1 MIPSASCRGAAQVQ
15 PADELPG
22 QGSLRGQV
30 SMGAVEAEGVPLF
43 STSLFCHEFS
53 VPRGPEKVTP
63 GGIALGII
71 TPMSERLDIVLFGID
86 PTEKIVA
93 VETADREAT
102 LFIRKD
108 EETVTKSVPFVP
120 WLVTDRER
128 HFPGAETTELDG
140 EGYNWLVQ
148 FRSGWRSYQE
158 AKRTLR
164 DEHAGVCQ
172 YGSAIKQFMVAS
184 GYTLFKGMAF
194 DDLKRL
200 QVDIETTTLD
210 PNLPDACIFM
220 VSVSDNRGYSNV
232 LIGDEADMLRQL
244 LAITQERDPDIIEGH
259 NFYSFDL
266 PYLLARCAAHDVS
279 PTFGRMNSPAVMGAP
294 RNCAIGTNARQ
305 FTPVYLYGR
314 HILDTLL
321 QVQRFDWSRGQ
332 VSSYGL
338 KECAQT
344 YGIAPPDRVYLDR
357 SEIVSIFKSDPEKVK
372 TYAAQDVQETA
383 ALAALVAP
391 TEFYQ
396 TQMIP
401 DSYQNVAVTGNGEKI
416 NAILLREY
424 LRQGRAVAK
433 QKAPQPYPGG
443 YTEVR
448 VTGVVKPIV
457 KADVESLY
465 PSLMLTQKI
474 GPASDTLQIFLPL
487 LSDLTQRRLDAKGQL
502 KKTPK
507 DTPEHA
513 YWDGLQNSFKSL
525 INSFYGYIGGPF
537 YFNDYLAAR
546 QVTEAGQAIVKQIAS
561 ELEAQGAR
569 VVEIDTDG
577 VYFQPPT
584 DVKTEADELA
594 YVEKIGTSLPPG
606 IRLAH
611 DGSYS
616 AMLSLKMKN
625 YVLVEPNGHK
635 IFKGS
640 SLRSRADE
648 RYGRHF
654 LTDAVNMLLD
664 EEPEKLSHL
673 YSEMIDKIE
682 EGRMPIEQLA
692 KRERV
697 TDKLLSS
704 DMRKRAAD
712 AIRGAGISQGEFV
725 ALYQKKDKSLGLVQD
740 YAHDE
745 DTDYYAQKLY
755 KFAGRLREAVGED
768 HFDTLFPKPVPVA
781 KRPDPSQMT
790 MDLFG

>member
-1 MIPSASCRGAAQVQ
+1 
-15 PADELPG
+15 
-22 QGSLRGQV
+22 
-30 SMGAVEAEGVPLF
+30 
-43 STSLFCHEFS
+43 
-53 VPRGPEKVTP
+53 
-63 GGIALGII
+63 
-71 TPMSERLDIVLFGID
+71 MSERLDIVLFGID

-93 VETADREAT
+93 VETSDKEAT
-102 LFIRKD
+102 LFLRD
-108 EETVTKSVPFVP
+108 GERTVTRLVPFVP
-120 WLVTDRER
+120 WLATDKER
-128 HFPGAETTELDG
+128 HFPGAETTMLDG
-140 EGYNWLVQ
+140 DGYNWLIR
-148 FRSGWRSYQE
+148 FPSGWRAYQE

-200 QVDIETTTLD
+200 QIDIETTSLD
-210 PNLPDACIFM
+210 PNLPGASIFM
-220 VSVSDNRGYSNV
+220 ISVSDNRGFADV
-232 LIGDEADMLRQL
+232 LIGPEPDILRQL
-244 LAITQERDPDIIEGH
+244 LAIVETRDPDVVEGH

-266 PYLLARCAAHDVS
+266 PYLIARMGAHGI
-279 PTFGRMNSPAVMGAP
+279 PPLFGRFGSPAVTGAP

-305 FTPVYLYGR
+305 FTPSYLYGR

-357 SEIVSIFKSDPEKVK
+357 SEIVAIFESDPEKVK
-372 TYAAQDVQETA
+372 TYAAQDVEETA

-396 TQMIP
+396 TQMVP
-401 DSYQNVAVTGNGEKI
+401 DTYQNVAVTGSGEKI

-424 LRQGRAVAK
+424 LRQGRAIAR

-474 GPASDTLQIFLPL
+474 GPASDTLGIFLPL
-487 LSDLTQRRLDAKGQL
+487 LSDLTQRRLDAKARL
-502 KKTPK
+502 KATTKNTR
-507 DTPEHA
+507 DHA
-513 YWDGLQNSFKSL
+513 YWDGLQNSFKTL
-525 INSFYGYIGGPF
+525 INSFYGYVGGPF
-537 YFNDYLAAR
+537 YFNDYDAAR
-546 QVTEAGQAIVKQIAS
+546 KVTEAGQTIVKQIAS
-561 ELEAQGAR
+561 ELEAQGAH
-569 VVEIDTDG
+569 VIEIDTDG
-577 VYFQPPT
+577 VYFKPPA
-584 DVKTEADELA
+584 DVQTEAEELA
-594 YVEKIGTSLPPG
+594 YVDKIGTTLPPG

-611 DGSYS
+611 DGSYA

-625 YVLVEPNGHK
+625 YVLVEPGGHK

-648 RYGRHF
+648 RFGRAF
-654 LTDAVNMLLD
+654 LTDAVNLLLD
-664 EEPEKLSHL
+664 ENPGQLSHL
-673 YSEMIDKIE
+673 YKDLIDKIE
-682 EGRMPIEQLA
+682 AGQMPIDLLA

-704 DMRKRAAD
+704 EMRKRAAE
-712 AIRGAGISQGEFV
+712 AIKGAGINQGEFV
-725 ALYQKKDKSLGLVQD
+725 SLYQKRDKSLGLVQD
-740 YAHDE
+740 YARDE

-768 HFDTLFPKPVPVA
+768 QFETLFPKPVPVA
-781 KRPDPSQMT
+781 KRPDPNQMT

>member
-1 MIPSASCRGAAQVQ
+1 M
-15 PADELPG
+15 
-22 QGSLRGQV
+22 
-30 SMGAVEAEGVPLF
+30 
-43 STSLFCHEFS
+43 
-53 VPRGPEKVTP
+53 
-63 GGIALGII
+63 
-71 TPMSERLDIVLFGID
+71 LFGID

-93 VETADREAT
+93 VETSDKDAT
-102 LFIRKD
+102 LFLRD
-108 EETVTKSVPFVP
+108 GEETKTKSVPFTP

-128 HFPGAETTELDG
+128 HFAGAETTALDG
-140 EGYNWLVQ
+140 DGYNWLIQ
-148 FRSGWRSYQE
+148 FPGGWRAYQE

-172 YGSAIKQFMVAS
+172 YGSAIKQFLVAS

-200 QVDIETTTLD
+200 QVDIETTSLD
-210 PNLPDACIFM
+210 PHLPGASIFM
-220 VSVSDNRGYSNV
+220 ISVSDNRGFSDV
-232 LIGDEADMLRQL
+232 LIGPEANILREL
-244 LAITQERDPDIIEGH
+244 LSIVKTRDPDVVEGH

-266 PYLLARCAAHDVS
+266 PYILARMGALGIA
-279 PTFGRMNSPAVMGAP
+279 PLLGRFDSPAVAGAP

-305 FTPVYLYGR
+305 FTPSYLYGR

-357 SEIVSIFKSDPEKVK
+357 AEIVEIYQTNPERVK
-372 TYAAQDVQETA
+372 TYAAQDVEETA

-396 TQMIP
+396 TQMVP

-474 GPASDTLQIFLPL
+474 GPASDTLGIFLPL
-487 LSDLTQRRLDAKGQL
+487 LSDLTQRRLDAKGKL
-502 KKTPK
+502 KTTPK
-507 DTPEHA
+507 GTRDHA
-513 YWDGLQNSFKSL
+513 YWDGLQNSFKTI

-537 YFNDYLAAR
+537 YFNDYEAAR
-546 QVTEAGQAIVKQIAS
+546 RVTEAGQAIVKQIAS
-561 ELEAQGAR
+561 ELEAHEAH
-569 VVEIDTDG
+569 VIEIDTDG
-577 VYFQPPT
+577 VYFKPPEAIQ
-584 DVKTEADELA
+584 TEADELA
-594 YVEKIGTSLPPG
+594 YVEKIGASLPPG

-611 DGSYS
+611 DGSYA

-625 YVLVEPNGHK
+625 YVLVEPSGHK

-648 RYGRHF
+648 RYGRVF
-654 LTDAVNMLLD
+654 LTDAVNLLLD
-664 EEPEKLSHL
+664 ENPDALSHL
-673 YSEMIDKIE
+673 YKDMIDRIE
-682 EGRMPIEQLA
+682 AGQMPIDLLA

-704 DMRKRAAD
+704 EMRKRAAD
-712 AIRGAGISQGEFV
+712 AIKGAGINQGEFV
-725 ALYQKKDKSLGLVQD
+725 SLYQKRDKSLGLVQD
-740 YAHDE
+740 YGHDE

-755 KFAGRLREAVGED
+755 KFAGRLKEAVGED
-768 HFDTLFPKPVPVA
+768 KFEALFPKPVPAA
-781 KRPDPSQMT
+781 KRPDPTQMT

>member
-1 MIPSASCRGAAQVQ
+1 MDS
-15 PADELPG
+15 
-22 QGSLRGQV
+22 
-30 SMGAVEAEGVPLF
+30 
-43 STSLFCHEFS
+43 
-53 VPRGPEKVTP
+53 
-63 GGIALGII
+63 
-71 TPMSERLDIVLFGID
+71 MSESRLDAVLFGAD

-93 VETADREAT
+93 VETSDRDVT
-102 LFIRKD
+102 LFVREG
-108 EETVTKSVPFVP
+108 EETVTRTVPFVP
-120 WLVTDRER
+120 WLAMDRER
-128 HFPGAETTELDG
+128 HFPQAETTALEG
-140 EGYNWLVQ
+140 EGYNWLVRFPQ
-148 FRSGWRSYQE
+148 GWRAYQD

-164 DEHAGVCQ
+164 DEHAAVCQ
-172 YGSAIKQFMVAS
+172 YGSAIKQFGVAS
-184 GYTLFKGMAF
+184 GLTLFKGMAF
-194 DDLKRL
+194 DDLRRM
-200 QVDIETTTLD
+200 QIDIETTTLD

-220 VSVSDNRGYSNV
+220 VSVGDNRGLSEV
-232 LIGDEADMLRQL
+232 LVGPEPDILREL
-244 LAITQERDPDIIEGH
+244 LHLVQTRDPDVVEGH

-266 PYLLARCAAHDVS
+266 PYLIARCAANDVA
-279 PTFGRMNSPAVMGAP
+279 PTFGRMNAPAVIGAP

-357 SEIVSIFKSDPEKVK
+357 REIVETFAQDPERVK
-372 TYAAQDVQETA
+372 TYAAQDVLETS

-416 NAILLREY
+416 NAILVREY

-474 GPASDTLQIFLPL
+474 GPASDTLEIFLPL
-487 LSDLTQRRLDAKGQL
+487 LSDLTQRRLEAKGRL

-507 DTPEHA
+507 DTREHA

-525 INSFYGYIGGPF
+525 INSFYGYVGGPF
-537 YFNDYLAAR
+537 YFNDYDAAR
-546 QVTEAGQAIVKQIAS
+546 RVTEAGQAIVKQIAQ
-561 ELEAQGAR
+561 ELENQGAR
-569 VVEIDTDG
+569 VIEIDTDG
-577 VYFQPPT
+577 VYFQAP
-584 DVKTEADELA
+584 DGVRSEAEEMA
-594 YVEKIGTSLPPG
+594 YVERIGATLPPG

-611 DGSYS
+611 DGSYA

-648 RYGRHF
+648 RYGRKF
-654 LTDAVNMLLD
+654 LTDAVNLLLD
-664 EEPEKLSHL
+664 EKPEDLSHL
-673 YSEMIDKIE
+673 YRELIEKIE
-682 EGRMPIEQLA
+682 SGDMPIGEIA

-704 DMRKRAAD
+704 DLRKRAAD
-712 AIRGAGISQGEFV
+712 AIKGAGISQGEFV
-725 ALYQKKDKSLGLVQD
+725 SLYQKKDKSLGLVQD

-755 KFAGRLREAVGED
+755 KFAGRLKEAVGED
-768 HFDTLFPKPVPVA
+768 QFDVLFPKPVPAA

-790 MDLFG
+790 MDLFA

>member
-1 MIPSASCRGAAQVQ
+1 
-15 PADELPG
+15 
-22 QGSLRGQV
+22 
-30 SMGAVEAEGVPLF
+30 
-43 STSLFCHEFS
+43 
-53 VPRGPEKVTP
+53 
-63 GGIALGII
+63 
-71 TPMSERLDIVLFGID
+71 MSEGRLDEVLFGTD

-93 VETADREAT
+93 VETSDKDAT
-102 LFIRKD
+102 LFLRDGENIITR
-108 EETVTKSVPFVP
+108 SVPFVP
-120 WLVTDRER
+120 WLATDKER
-128 HFPGAETTELDG
+128 HFPGAETTALEGD
-140 EGYNWLVQ
+140 GYNHLIR
-148 FRSGWRSYQE
+148 FSSGWRAYQE

-164 DEHAGVCQ
+164 DEHVGVCQ
-172 YGSAIKQFMVAS
+172 YGSAIKQFMVS
-184 GYTLFKGMAF
+184 TGYTLFKGMAF

-200 QVDIETTTLD
+200 QIDIETTSLD
-210 PNLPDACIFM
+210 PSLPSAKIFM
-220 VSVSDNRGYSNV
+220 ISVSDNRGFAEV
-232 LIGDEADMLRQL
+232 LIGPEADILRQL
-244 LAITQERDPDIIEGH
+244 LTIVETRDPDVVEGH

-266 PYLLARCAAHDVS
+266 PYLIARMGANSIA
-279 PTFGRMNSPAVMGAP
+279 PTLGRFGSPAVVGAP

-305 FTPVYLYGR
+305 FTPSYLYGR

-344 YGIAPPDRVYLDR
+344 YGIAPPNRVYLDR
-357 SEIVSIFKSDPEKVK
+357 SEIVAIFESDPEKVK
-372 TYAAQDVQETA
+372 TYAAQDVEETA

-396 TQMIP
+396 TQMVP

-465 PSLMLTQKI
+465 PSLMLTQRI
-474 GPASDTLQIFLPL
+474 GPASDTLGIFLPL
-487 LSDLTQRRLDAKGQL
+487 LSDLTQRRLQAKGKL
-502 KKTPK
+502 KTTPK
-507 DTPEHA
+507 NTRDYA
-513 YWDGLQNSFKSL
+513 YWDGLQNSFKTI
-525 INSFYGYIGGPF
+525 INSFYGYVGGPF
-537 YFNDYLAAR
+537 YFNDYDAAR
-546 QVTEAGQAIVKQIAS
+546 KVTEAGQTIVKQIAA
-561 ELEAQGAR
+561 ELETEGAH
-569 VVEIDTDG
+569 VIEIDTDG
-577 VYFQPPT
+577 VYFKPPA

-594 YVEKIGTSLPPG
+594 YVEKIGATLPPG

-611 DGSYS
+611 DGSYA

-648 RYGRHF
+648 RYGRVF
-654 LTDAVNMLLD
+654 LTDAVNLLLD
-664 EEPEKLSHL
+664 ENPDQLSHL
-673 YSEMIDKIE
+673 YKDLMDKIE
-682 EGRMPIEQLA
+682 AGLIPIELLA

-704 DMRKRAAD
+704 EMRKRAAE
-712 AIRGAGISQGEFV
+712 AIKGAGISQGEFV
-725 ALYQKKDKSLGLVQD
+725 SLYQKRDKSLGLVQD
-740 YAHDE
+740 YSKDE

-755 KFAGRLREAVGED
+755 KFAGRLKEAVGED
-768 HFDTLFPKPVPVA
+768 KFDTLFPKPVPVA

>member
-1 MIPSASCRGAAQVQ
+1 
-15 PADELPG
+15 
-22 QGSLRGQV
+22 
-30 SMGAVEAEGVPLF
+30 
-43 STSLFCHEFS
+43 
-53 VPRGPEKVTP
+53 
-63 GGIALGII
+63 
-71 TPMSERLDIVLFGID
+71 MSERLDIVLFGID

-93 VETADREAT
+93 VETGDREAT
-102 LFIRKD
+102 LFVR
-108 EETVTKSVPFVP
+108 EGEATTTRTVPFVP
-120 WLVTDRER
+120 WLAMDRER
-128 HFPGAETTELDG
+128 HFPGAETVALDG
-140 EGYNWLVQ
+140 EGYNWLVR
-148 FRSGWRSYQE
+148 FPAGWRTYQE

-172 YGSAIKQFMVAS
+172 YGSAIKQFLVAS

-210 PNLPDACIFM
+210 PGLAEARIFM
-220 VSVSDNRGYSNV
+220 VSVSDNRGFSEV
-232 LIGDEADMLRQL
+232 LIGPEPDILRRL
-244 LAITQERDPDIIEGH
+244 LSIVETRDPDVVEGH

-266 PYLLARCAAHDVS
+266 PYILARCAALDIA
-279 PTFGRMNSPAVMGAP
+279 PTFGRGNAPAVAGMP

-305 FTPVYLYGR
+305 FTPTYLYGR

-357 SEIVSIFKSDPEKVK
+357 AEIVEIFASDPEKVK

-396 TQMIP
+396 TQMVP

-424 LRQGRAVAK
+424 LRQGRAVAR

-474 GPASDTLQIFLPL
+474 SPASDTLRIFLPL
-487 LSDLTQRRLDAKGQL
+487 LSDLTQRRLEAKGRL
-502 KKTPK
+502 KQTPK
-507 DTPEHA
+507 DTRDHA
-513 YWDGLQNSFKSL
+513 YWDGLQNSFKTI

-537 YFNDYLAAR
+537 YFNDYDAAR
-546 QVTEAGQAIVKQIAS
+546 QVTEAGQTIVKQIAA
-561 ELEAQGAR
+561 ELETQGAR
-569 VVEIDTDG
+569 VIEIDTDG
-577 VYFQPPT
+577 VYFQPPAG
-584 DVKTEADELA
+584 VKSEADELA
-594 YVEKIGTSLPPG
+594 YVEMIGTALPPG

-611 DGSYS
+611 DGSYA

-654 LTDAVNMLLD
+654 LTDAVNLLLD
-664 EEPEKLSHL
+664 EEPAKLSHL
-673 YSEMIDKIE
+673 YQDLIVKIE
-682 EGRMPIEQLA
+682 AGQMPIDQLA

-704 DMRKRAAD
+704 DLRKRAAD
-712 AIRGAGISQGEFV
+712 AIRGAGIRQGEFA

-768 HFDTLFPKPVPVA
+768 HFETLFPKPVPAA

>member
-1 MIPSASCRGAAQVQ
+1 
-15 PADELPG
+15 
-22 QGSLRGQV
+22 
-30 SMGAVEAEGVPLF
+30 
-43 STSLFCHEFS
+43 
-53 VPRGPEKVTP
+53 
-63 GGIALGII
+63 
-71 TPMSERLDIVLFGID
+71 MSERLDVVLFGAD

-93 VETADREAT
+93 VETGDREAT
-102 LFIRKD
+102 LFLR
-108 EETVTKSVPFVP
+108 EGEGTATRSVPFIP
-120 WLVTDRER
+120 WLVTDKER
-128 HFPGAETTELDG
+128 HFAGAETTALEGD
-140 EGYNWLVQ
+140 GYNWLVRFPQ
-148 FRSGWRSYQE
+148 GWRAYQD

-172 YGSAIKQFMVAS
+172 YGSAIKQFLVAS
-184 GYTLFKGMAF
+184 GLTLFQGMAF
-194 DDLKRL
+194 DDLNRM

-210 PNLPDACIFM
+210 PQLPDACIFM
-220 VSVSDNRGYSNV
+220 VSISDNRGLSEV
-232 LIGDEADMLRQL
+232 LIGDESEMLRQL
-244 LAITQERDPDIIEGH
+244 LHLVETRDPDVMEGH

-266 PYLLARCAAHDVS
+266 PYLLARCAAHHIP
-279 PTFGRMNSPAVMGAP
+279 PTFGRFSSPAVMGAP

-357 SEIVSIFKSDPEKVK
+357 REIVEIFQTDPEKVK

-416 NAILLREY
+416 NAILVREY
-424 LRQGRAVAK
+424 LRQGLAIAK

-465 PSLMLTQKI
+465 PSLMQTLKI
-474 GPASDTLQIFLPL
+474 GPASDTLGIFLPL

-502 KKTPK
+502 KTTPK
-507 DTPEHA
+507 GGHDYA

-537 YFNDYLAAR
+537 YFNDYEAAR
-546 QVTEAGQAIVKQIAS
+546 KVTEAGQAIVKQIAA
-561 ELEAQGAR
+561 ELEMQGAR
-569 VVEIDTDG
+569 VIEIDTDG
-577 VYFQPPT
+577 VYFQPPSE
-584 DVKTEADELA
+584 VKTDADELA
-594 YVEKIGTSLPPG
+594 YVERIGQTLPVG

-611 DGSYS
+611 DGSYA

-654 LTDAVNMLLD
+654 LTDAVDLLLD
-664 EEPEKLSHL
+664 DQPDKLSHL
-673 YSEMIDKIE
+673 YQDLVDKIE
-682 EGRMPIEQLA
+682 AGQMPIEQLA

-712 AIRGAGISQGEFV
+712 AIKGAGINQGEFV
-725 ALYQKKDKSLGLVQD
+725 SLYQKRDKSLGLVQN

-745 DTDYYAQKLY
+745 DSDYYAQKLY
-755 KFAGRLREAVGED
+755 KFAGRLKEAVGEEQ
-768 HFDTLFPKPVPVA
+768 FDSLFPRPIPLA

-790 MDLFG
+790 MDLFA

>member
-1 MIPSASCRGAAQVQ
+1 
-15 PADELPG
+15 
-22 QGSLRGQV
+22 
-30 SMGAVEAEGVPLF
+30 
-43 STSLFCHEFS
+43 
-53 VPRGPEKVTP
+53 
-63 GGIALGII
+63 
-71 TPMSERLDIVLFGID
+71 MSERLDIVLFGID

-93 VETADREAT
+93 VETGEREAT
-102 LFIRKD
+102 LFLRQG
-108 EETVTKSVPFVP
+108 EATVTKTVPFVP
-120 WLVTDRER
+120 WLVTDKER

-140 EGYNWLVQ
+140 DGYNWLVQ
-148 FRSGWRSYQE
+148 FPQGWRAYQE

-184 GYTLFKGMAF
+184 GYTLFKGMVF
-194 DDLKRL
+194 DDMKRL
-200 QVDIETTTLD
+200 QIDIETTTLD
-210 PNLPDACIFM
+210 PHLHDACIFM
-220 VSVSDNRGYSNV
+220 VSISDNRGLSEV
-232 LIGDEADMLRQL
+232 LIGEEPEMLRQL
-244 LAITQERDPDIIEGH
+244 LHLVETRDPDVIEGH

-266 PYLLARCAAHDVS
+266 PYLIARCAAHDIS
-279 PTFGRMNSPAVMGAP
+279 PTFGRLNSPAVMGMP

-357 SEIVSIFKSDPEKVK
+357 SEIVQIFQSDPEKVK
-372 TYAAQDVQETA
+372 TYAAQDAAETA

-416 NAILLREY
+416 NAILVREY
-424 LRQGRAVAK
+424 LRQGRAIAK

-487 LSDLTQRRLDAKGQL
+487 LSDLTQRRLDAKSKL
-502 KKTPK
+502 KQTEKNTR
-507 DTPEHA
+507 DHA

-546 QVTEAGQAIVKQIAS
+546 AVTEAGQAIVKQIAA
-561 ELEAQGAR
+561 ELETQGAR
-569 VVEIDTDG
+569 VIEIDTDG
-577 VYFQPPT
+577 VYFQPPA
-584 DVKTEADELA
+584 DIRTEADELA
-594 YVEKIGTSLPPG
+594 YVERIGSTLPPG

-611 DGSYS
+611 DGSYA

-654 LTDAVNMLLD
+654 LTDAVNLLLD
-664 EEPEKLSHL
+664 EQPDKLSHL
-673 YSEMIDKIE
+673 YKDLIDKIE
-682 EGRMPIEQLA
+682 AGEMPIEQLA

-704 DMRKRAAD
+704 EMRKRAAE
-712 AIRGAGISQGEFV
+712 AIKGAGINQGEFV
-725 ALYQKKDKSLGLVQD
+725 ALYQKKDKSLGLLQD

-768 HFDTLFPKPVPVA
+768 TFETLFPKPVPVA

>member
-1 MIPSASCRGAAQVQ
+1 M
-15 PADELPG
+15 DE
-22 QGSLRGQV
+22 
-30 SMGAVEAEGVPLF
+30 
-43 STSLFCHEFS
+43 
-53 VPRGPEKVTP
+53 
-63 GGIALGII
+63 
-71 TPMSERLDIVLFGID
+71 VLFGAE
-86 PTEKIVA
+86 PTERIVA
-93 VETADREAT
+93 VETGDREAT
-102 LFIRKD
+102 LFVRGG
-108 EETVTKSVPFVP
+108 EATVRRTVPFVP
-120 WLVTDRER
+120 WLATDKER
-128 HFPGAETTELDG
+128 HFAGAETTQLEGD
-140 EGYNWLVQ
+140 GYNWLIQ
-148 FRSGWRSYQE
+148 FPSGWRAYQE

-164 DEHAGVCQ
+164 DDHAGVCQ
-172 YGSAIKQFMVAS
+172 YGSAIKQFLVAS
-184 GYTLFKGMAF
+184 GHTLFKGMAF
-194 DDLKRL
+194 EDLRRM
-200 QVDIETTTLD
+200 QIDIETTSLD
-210 PNLPDACIFM
+210 PHLPEARIFM
-220 VSVSDNRGYSNV
+220 ISVSDNRGLSDV
-232 LIGDEADMLRQL
+232 LMGEEADTLRQL
-244 LAITQERDPDIIEGH
+244 LALVAERDPDVIEGH

-266 PYLLARCAAHDVS
+266 PYLLARYEAHGIV
-279 PTFGRMNSPAVMGAP
+279 PAFGRDGKTAVMGTP
-294 RNCAIGTNARQ
+294 RNCAIGTNSRQ
-305 FTPVYLYGR
+305 FTPIYLHGR
-314 HILDTLL
+314 HILDTLF

-357 SEIVSIFKSDPEKVK
+357 REIVEIFETDPERVR
-372 TYAAQDVQETA
+372 TYAAQDAQETA

-396 TQMIP
+396 TQMVP
-401 DSYQNVAVTGNGEKI
+401 DSYQNVAVTGSGEKI

-424 LRQGRAVAK
+424 LRRGRAVAR

-474 GPASDTLQIFLPL
+474 APAADTLHIFLPL
-487 LSDLTQRRLDAKGQL
+487 LSDLTGRRLEAKRRL
-502 KKTPK
+502 K
-507 DTPEHA
+507 DTPKNTREYA
-513 YWDGLQNSFKSL
+513 YWDGLQNSFKTL

-537 YFNDYLAAR
+537 YFNDYAAAR
-546 QVTEAGQAIVKQIAS
+546 QVTEAGQTIVKQIAS

-577 VYFQPPT
+577 VYFQPPAE
-584 DVKTEADELA
+584 VKSDADEQA
-594 YVEKIGTSLPPG
+594 YVEKIGASLPPG

-611 DGSYS
+611 DGSYQS
-616 AMLSLKMKN
+616 MLSLKMKN

-648 RYGRHF
+648 RYGRTF
-654 LTDAVNMLLD
+654 LTDAVDLLLD
-664 EEPEKLSHL
+664 EDPDKLAHL
-673 YSEMIDKIE
+673 YHDLLEKIE
-682 EGRMPIEQLA
+682 AGEMPIDLIA

-697 TDKLLSS
+697 TEKLLSS

-712 AIRGAGISQGEFV
+712 AIKGAGIKQGEFV
-725 ALYQKKDKSLGLVQD
+725 ALYQKSDKTLGLVQN

-755 KFAGRLREAVGED
+755 KFAGRLKEAVGDTE
-768 HFDTLFPKPVPVA
+768 FDRLFPKPVPAA

>member
-1 MIPSASCRGAAQVQ
+1 
-15 PADELPG
+15 
-22 QGSLRGQV
+22 
-30 SMGAVEAEGVPLF
+30 
-43 STSLFCHEFS
+43 
-53 VPRGPEKVTP
+53 
-63 GGIALGII
+63 
-71 TPMSERLDIVLFGID
+71 MSERLDIVLFGID

-93 VETADREAT
+93 VETSDKDAT
-102 LFIRKD
+102 LFFRQGD
-108 EETVTKSVPFVP
+108 ETVTRIVSFVP
-120 WLVTDRER
+120 WLATDKER
-128 HFPGAETTELDG
+128 HFPGAETTPLDG
-140 EGYNWLVQ
+140 DGYNWLLR
-148 FRSGWRSYQE
+148 FPSGWRAYQE

-200 QVDIETTTLD
+200 QIDIETTSLD
-210 PNLPDACIFM
+210 PNLPEASIFM
-220 VSVSDNRGYSNV
+220 ISVSDNRGFADV
-232 LIGDEADMLRQL
+232 LIGPEPDILRQL
-244 LAITQERDPDIIEGH
+244 LAIVETRDPDVVEGH

-266 PYLLARCAAHDVS
+266 PYLIARMGAHGIA
-279 PTFGRMNSPAVMGAP
+279 PTLGRFGAPAVMGAP

-305 FTPVYLYGR
+305 FTPCYLYGR
-314 HILDTLL
+314 HVIDTLL

-357 SEIVSIFKSDPEKVK
+357 SEIVAIFESDPEKVK
-372 TYAAQDVQETA
+372 TYAAQDVEETA

-396 TQMIP
+396 TQMVP
-401 DSYQNVAVTGNGEKI
+401 DTYQNVAVTGSGEKI

-424 LRQGRAVAK
+424 LRQGRAIAR

-448 VTGVVKPIV
+448 VTGVIKPIV

-474 GPASDTLQIFLPL
+474 GPASDTLGIFLPL
-487 LSDLTQRRLDAKGQL
+487 LSDLTQRRLDAKARL
-502 KKTPK
+502 KTAPK
-507 DTPEHA
+507 NTRDHA
-513 YWDGLQNSFKSL
+513 YWDGLQNSFKTL
-525 INSFYGYIGGPF
+525 INSFYGYVGGPF
-537 YFNDYLAAR
+537 YFNDYDAAR
-546 QVTEAGQAIVKQIAS
+546 RVTEAGQTIVKQIAF
-561 ELEAQGAR
+561 ELEAQGAH
-569 VVEIDTDG
+569 VIEIDTDG
-577 VYFQPPT
+577 VYFKPPIG
-584 DVKTEADELA
+584 VQTEADELA
-594 YVEKIGTSLPPG
+594 YVDKIGSTLPPG

-611 DGSYS
+611 DGSYA

-625 YVLVEPNGHK
+625 YVLVEPGGHK

-648 RYGRHF
+648 RFGRAF
-654 LTDAVNMLLD
+654 LTDAVNLLLD
-664 EEPEKLSHL
+664 EHPDQLSHL
-673 YSEMIDKIE
+673 YKDLIDKIE
-682 EGRMPIEQLA
+682 AGQMPIDQLA

-704 DMRKRAAD
+704 EMRKRAAD
-712 AIRGAGISQGEFV
+712 AIKGAGINQGEFV
-725 ALYQKKDKSLGLVQD
+725 SLYQKRDKSLGLVQD
-740 YAHDE
+740 YARDE

-768 HFDTLFPKPVPVA
+768 QFETLFPKPVPVA
-781 KRPDPSQMT
+781 KRPDPNQMT

>member
-1 MIPSASCRGAAQVQ
+1 
-15 PADELPG
+15 
-22 QGSLRGQV
+22 
-30 SMGAVEAEGVPLF
+30 
-43 STSLFCHEFS
+43 
-53 VPRGPEKVTP
+53 
-63 GGIALGII
+63 
-71 TPMSERLDIVLFGID
+71 MSKSGLDIVLFGSD

-93 VETADREAT
+93 VETGERETT
-102 LFIRKD
+102 LFLREG
-108 EETVTKSVPFVP
+108 EETVTRAVPFVP
-120 WLVTDRER
+120 WLVTDKER
-128 HFPGAETTELDG
+128 QFPGAETTELSG
-140 EGYNWLVQ
+140 EGYNWLVRFPQ
-148 FRSGWRSYQE
+148 GWRAYQE

-172 YGSAIKQFMVAS
+172 YGSAIKQFMVAT
-184 GYTLFKGMAF
+184 GCTLFKGMVF
-194 DDLKRL
+194 DDVKRL
-200 QVDIETTTLD
+200 QLDIETTTLD
-210 PNLPDACIFM
+210 PQLPDACIFM
-220 VSVSDNRGYSNV
+220 VSISNNRGFSEV
-232 LIGDEADMLRQL
+232 LIGEEPEMLRHL
-244 LAITQERDPDIIEGH
+244 LHIVETRDPDVIEGH

-266 PYLLARCAAHDVS
+266 PYLMARCAAHNIA

-357 SEIVSIFKSDPEKVK
+357 SEIVDIFHKDPEKVK
-372 TYAAQDVQETA
+372 TYAAQDVAETA

-424 LRQGRAVAK
+424 LRQGKAVAK

-474 GPASDTLQIFLPL
+474 GPASDTLKIFLPL
-487 LSDLTQRRLDAKGQL
+487 LSDLTQRRLEAKGQL

-507 DTPEHA
+507 NTREYA
-513 YWDGLQNSFKSL
+513 YWDGLQNSFKSI

-546 QVTEAGQAIVKQIAS
+546 QVTEAGQSIVKQIAA
-561 ELEAQGAR
+561 ELETQGAR

-577 VYFQPPT
+577 VYFQPPAEI
-584 DVKTEADELA
+584 KTEADELA
-594 YVEKIGTSLPPG
+594 YVERIGSTLPPG

-611 DGSYS
+611 DGSYA

-654 LTDAVNMLLD
+654 LTDAVNLLLN
-664 EEPEKLSHL
+664 EEPDKLSHL
-673 YSEMIDKIE
+673 YKDLMDKIE
-682 EGRMPIEQLA
+682 AGQMPIEQLA

-712 AIRGAGISQGEFV
+712 AIKGAGINQGEFV
-725 ALYQKKDKSLGLVQD
+725 SLYQKKDKSLGLVQD

-755 KFAGRLREAVGED
+755 KFAGRLKEAVGED
-768 HFDTLFPKPVPVA
+768 TFEMLFPKPIPVA

>member
-1 MIPSASCRGAAQVQ
+1 
-15 PADELPG
+15 
-22 QGSLRGQV
+22 
-30 SMGAVEAEGVPLF
+30 
-43 STSLFCHEFS
+43 
-53 VPRGPEKVTP
+53 
-63 GGIALGII
+63 
-71 TPMSERLDIVLFGID
+71 MSEGLLDQVLFGTD
-86 PTEKIVA
+86 PTENIVA
-93 VETADREAT
+93 VETSDKEAT
-102 LFIRKD
+102 LFLRDD
-108 EETVTKSVPFVP
+108 EATTTRIVPFVP
-120 WLVTDRER
+120 WLATDKER
-128 HFPGAETTELDG
+128 YFPGAETTALEGD
-140 EGYNWLVQ
+140 GYNWLIR
-148 FRSGWRSYQE
+148 FPSGWRAYQE

-172 YGSAIKQFMVAS
+172 YGSAIKQFMVAT

-200 QVDIETTTLD
+200 QIDIETTSLD
-210 PNLPDACIFM
+210 PNLPNASIFM
-220 VSVSDNRGYSNV
+220 ISVSDNRGFSDV
-232 LIGDEADMLRQL
+232 LIGPEADILRQL
-244 LAITQERDPDIIEGH
+244 LTIVQERDPDVVEGH

-266 PYLLARCAAHDVS
+266 PYLITRMGALGIA
-279 PTFGRMNSPAVMGAP
+279 PLLGRYQSPAIVGAP

-305 FTPVYLYGR
+305 FTPSYLYGR
-314 HILDTLL
+314 HIIDTLL

-357 SEIVSIFKSDPEKVK
+357 SEIVAIFESDPEKVK
-372 TYAAQDVQETA
+372 KYAAQDVEETA

-396 TQMIP
+396 TQMVP

-474 GPASDTLQIFLPL
+474 SPAADTLGIFLPL
-487 LSDLTQRRLDAKGQL
+487 LSDLTQRRLEAKGRL
-502 KKTPK
+502 KTTPK
-507 DTPEHA
+507 GTRDHA
-513 YWDGLQNSFKSL
+513 YWDGLQNSFKTI
-525 INSFYGYIGGPF
+525 INSFYGYVGGPF
-537 YFNDYLAAR
+537 YFNDYDAAR
-546 QVTEAGQAIVKQIAS
+546 KVTEAGQTIVKQIAS
-561 ELEAQGAR
+561 ELEAQGAH
-569 VVEIDTDG
+569 VIEIDTDG
-577 VYFQPPT
+577 VYFKPPAE
-584 DVKTEADELA
+584 VETEADELA
-594 YVEKIGTSLPPG
+594 YVEKIGTTLPAG

-611 DGSYS
+611 DGSYA

-625 YVLVEPNGHK
+625 YVLVESNGHK

-648 RYGRHF
+648 RFGRVF
-654 LTDAVNMLLD
+654 LTDAVNLLLD
-664 EEPEKLSHL
+664 ENPDQLSHL
-673 YSEMIDKIE
+673 YKDLIDKIE
-682 EGRMPIEQLA
+682 AGNMPIDLLA

-712 AIRGAGISQGEFV
+712 AIKGAGINQGEFV
-725 ALYQKKDKSLGLVQD
+725 SLYQKRDKSLGLVQD
-740 YAHDE
+740 YSQDE

-755 KFAGRLREAVGED
+755 KFAGRLREAVGEEQ
-768 HFDTLFPKPVPVA
+768 FDTLFPKPVPAA

>member
-1 MIPSASCRGAAQVQ
+1 MT
-15 PADELPG
+15 D
-22 QGSLRGQV
+22 
-30 SMGAVEAEGVPLF
+30 
-43 STSLFCHEFS
+43 
-53 VPRGPEKVTP
+53 
-63 GGIALGII
+63 
-71 TPMSERLDIVLFGID
+71 MSEGRLDEVLFGVD

-93 VETADREAT
+93 VETSDKEAT
-102 LFIRKD
+102 LFLRDGD
-108 EETVTKSVPFVP
+108 ETKTKVVSFVP
-120 WLVTDRER
+120 WLATDKER
-128 HFPGAETTELDG
+128 HFPGAETTDLEGD
-140 EGYNWLVQ
+140 GYNHLIR
-148 FRSGWRSYQE
+148 FPSGWRAYQE
-158 AKRTLR
+158 SKRTLR

-172 YGSAIKQFMVAS
+172 YGSAIKQFMVS
-184 GYTLFKGMAF
+184 TGYTLFKGMAF

-200 QVDIETTTLD
+200 QIDIETTSLD
-210 PNLPDACIFM
+210 PNLPGAKIFM
-220 VSVSDNRGYSNV
+220 ISVSDNRGFVEV
-232 LIGDEADMLRQL
+232 LIGPEADILRQL
-244 LAITQERDPDIIEGH
+244 LSIVETRDPDVVEGH

-266 PYLLARCAAHDVS
+266 PYLIARMEANSIS
-279 PTFGRMNSPAVMGAP
+279 PTLGRFGSPAIVGAP

-305 FTPVYLYGR
+305 FTPSYLYGR

-357 SEIVSIFKSDPEKVK
+357 SEIVEIFAKDPERVK
-372 TYAAQDVQETA
+372 TYAAQDVEETA

-396 TQMIP
+396 TQMVP

-465 PSLMLTQKI
+465 PSLMLTRKI
-474 GPASDTLQIFLPL
+474 GPASDTLGIFLPL
-487 LSDLTQRRLDAKGQL
+487 LSDLTQRRLKAKGKL
-502 KKTPK
+502 KTTPK
-507 DTPEHA
+507 DTRDYA
-513 YWDGLQNSFKSL
+513 YWDGLQNSFKTI
-525 INSFYGYIGGPF
+525 INSFYGYVGGPF
-537 YFNDYLAAR
+537 YFNDYDAAR
-546 QVTEAGQAIVKQIAS
+546 KVTEAGQAIVKQIAAQ
-561 ELEAQGAR
+561 LEVEGAH
-569 VVEIDTDG
+569 VIEIDTDG
-577 VYFQPPT
+577 VYFKPPA
-584 DVKTEADELA
+584 DVKTEAEELA
-594 YVEKIGTSLPPG
+594 YVEKIGATLPPG

-611 DGSYS
+611 DGSYA

-648 RYGRHF
+648 RYGRVF
-654 LTDAVNMLLD
+654 LTDAVNLLLD
-664 EEPEKLSHL
+664 ENPDQLSHL
-673 YSEMIDKIE
+673 YKGLIDKIE
-682 EGRMPIEQLA
+682 AGLMPIDLLA

-704 DMRKRAAD
+704 EMRKRAAE
-712 AIRGAGISQGEFV
+712 AIKGAGISQGEFV
-725 ALYQKKDKSLGLVQD
+725 SLYQKRDKSLGLVQD
-740 YAHDE
+740 YSKDE

-755 KFAGRLREAVGED
+755 KFAGRLKEAIGED
-768 HFDTLFPKPVPVA
+768 KFDMLFPKPIPAA
-781 KRPDPSQMT
+781 KRPDPTQMT

>member
-1 MIPSASCRGAAQVQ
+1 MRRRGRA
-15 PADELPG
+15 
-22 QGSLRGQV
+22 
-30 SMGAVEAEGVPLF
+30 GV
-43 STSLFCHEFS
+43 
-53 VPRGPEKVTP
+53 GYN
-63 GGIALGII
+63 GG
-71 TPMSERLDIVLFGID
+71 MSEGRLDESLEGALDEVLFGAD
-86 PTEKIVA
+86 PTERIVA
-93 VETADREAT
+93 VETGDREAT
-102 LFIRKD
+102 LFVREG
-108 EETVTKSVPFVP
+108 EETVTRTVPLVP
-120 WLVTDRER
+120 WLAMDRER
-128 HFPGAETTELDG
+128 HFPQAETAALQGDG
-140 EGYNWLVQ
+140 YGWLVRFPQ
-148 FRSGWRSYQE
+148 GWRSYLE
-158 AKRTLR
+158 AKRTLK

-172 YGSAIKQFMVAS
+172 YGSAIKQFLVGA
-184 GYTLFKGMAF
+184 GLTLFKGMAF
-194 DDLKRL
+194 DDLKRM

-210 PNLPDACIFM
+210 PALSEACVFM
-220 VSVSDNRGYSNV
+220 VSVSDNRGLSEV
-232 LIGDEADMLRQL
+232 LIGPEPDILRQL
-244 LAITQERDPDIIEGH
+244 LHLVAMRDPDVIEGH

-266 PYLLARCAAHDVS
+266 PYILARCAAL
-279 PTFGRMNSPAVMGAP
+279 GISPALGRGGVPTTVGMP

-305 FTPVYLYGR
+305 FTPTYLYGR

-357 SEIVSIFKSDPEKVK
+357 REIVEIYRTDPERVK
-372 TYAAQDVQETA
+372 TYAAQDAHETA

-396 TQMIP
+396 TQMVP

-416 NAILLREY
+416 NAIFVREY
-424 LRQGRAVAK
+424 LRRGRAVAK

-448 VTGVVKPIV
+448 ETGVIKPIV

-465 PSLMLTQKI
+465 PSLMLTQRI
-474 GPASDTLQIFLPL
+474 APAADTLGIFLPL
-487 LSDLTQRRLDAKGQL
+487 LSDLTQRRLDAKGKLRQ
-502 KKTPK
+502 TPK
-507 DTPEHA
+507 GGRDHA
-513 YWDGLQNSFKSL
+513 YWDGLQNSFKTI
-525 INSFYGYIGGPF
+525 INSFYGYVGGPF
-537 YFNDYLAAR
+537 YFNDYDAAR
-546 QVTEAGQAIVKQIAS
+546 RVTEAGQIIVKQIAA
-561 ELEAQGAR
+561 ELELQGAH

-577 VYFQPPT
+577 VYFKPPT
-584 DVKTEADELA
+584 DVKTEDDEYA
-594 YVEKIGTSLPPG
+594 YVDKIGQTLPPG

-611 DGSYS
+611 DGSYT

-648 RYGRHF
+648 RYGRQF
-654 LTDAVNMLLD
+654 LTDAVNLLLD
-664 EEPEKLSHL
+664 EKPADLSHL
-673 YSEMIDKIE
+673 YQDILAQIE
-682 EGRMPIEQLA
+682 AGTLPIAELA

-712 AIRGAGISQGEFV
+712 AIKGAGIRQGEFV
-725 ALYQKKDKSLGLVQD
+725 ALYQKRDKTLGLVQD
-740 YAHDE
+740 YARDE
-745 DTDYYAQKLY
+745 DADYYAQKLY
-755 KFAGRLREAVGED
+755 KFAGRLREAVGESA
-768 HFDTLFPKPVPVA
+768 FETLFPKPVPAA

>member
-1 MIPSASCRGAAQVQ
+1 
-15 PADELPG
+15 
-22 QGSLRGQV
+22 
-30 SMGAVEAEGVPLF
+30 
-43 STSLFCHEFS
+43 
-53 VPRGPEKVTP
+53 
-63 GGIALGII
+63 
-71 TPMSERLDIVLFGID
+71 MSEGRLDEVLFGTD

-93 VETADREAT
+93 VETSDKDAT
-102 LFIRKD
+102 LFLRDGENIITR
-108 EETVTKSVPFVP
+108 SVPFVP
-120 WLVTDRER
+120 WLATDKER
-128 HFPGAETTELDG
+128 HFPGAETTALEGD
-140 EGYNWLVQ
+140 GYNHLIR
-148 FRSGWRSYQE
+148 FSSGWRAYQE

-164 DEHAGVCQ
+164 DEHVGVCQ
-172 YGSAIKQFMVAS
+172 YGSAIKQFMVS
-184 GYTLFKGMAF
+184 TGYTLFKGMAF

-200 QVDIETTTLD
+200 QIDIETTSLD
-210 PNLPDACIFM
+210 PSLPSAKIFM
-220 VSVSDNRGYSNV
+220 ISVSDNRGFAEV
-232 LIGDEADMLRQL
+232 LIGPEADILRQL
-244 LAITQERDPDIIEGH
+244 LTIVETRDPDVVEGH

-266 PYLLARCAAHDVS
+266 PYLIARMGANSIA
-279 PTFGRMNSPAVMGAP
+279 PTLGRFGSPAVVGAP

-305 FTPVYLYGR
+305 FTPSYLYGR

-344 YGIAPPDRVYLDR
+344 YGIAPPNRVYLDR
-357 SEIVSIFKSDPEKVK
+357 SEIVAIFESDPEKVK
-372 TYAAQDVQETA
+372 TYAAQDVEETA

-396 TQMIP
+396 TQMVP

-474 GPASDTLQIFLPL
+474 GPASDTLGIFLPL
-487 LSDLTQRRLDAKGQL
+487 LSDLTQRRLQAKGKL
-502 KKTPK
+502 KTTPK
-507 DTPEHA
+507 NTRDYA
-513 YWDGLQNSFKSL
+513 YWDGLQNSFKTI
-525 INSFYGYIGGPF
+525 INSFYGYVGGPF
-537 YFNDYLAAR
+537 YFNDYDAAR
-546 QVTEAGQAIVKQIAS
+546 KVTEAGQTIVKQIAA
-561 ELEAQGAR
+561 ELETEGAH
-569 VVEIDTDG
+569 VIEIDTDG
-577 VYFQPPT
+577 VYFKPPA

-594 YVEKIGTSLPPG
+594 YVEKIGATLPPG

-611 DGSYS
+611 DGSYA

-648 RYGRHF
+648 RFGRVF
-654 LTDAVNMLLD
+654 LTDAVNLLLD
-664 EEPEKLSHL
+664 ENPDQLSHL
-673 YSEMIDKIE
+673 YKDLMDKIE
-682 EGRMPIEQLA
+682 AGLIPIELLA

-704 DMRKRAAD
+704 EMRKRAAE
-712 AIRGAGISQGEFV
+712 AIKGAGISQGEFV
-725 ALYQKKDKSLGLVQD
+725 SLYQKRDKSLGLVQD
-740 YAHDE
+740 YSKDE

-755 KFAGRLREAVGED
+755 KFAGRLKEAVGED
-768 HFDTLFPKPVPVA
+768 KFDTLFPKPVPVA

>member
-1 MIPSASCRGAAQVQ
+1 
-15 PADELPG
+15 
-22 QGSLRGQV
+22 
-30 SMGAVEAEGVPLF
+30 
-43 STSLFCHEFS
+43 
-53 VPRGPEKVTP
+53 
-63 GGIALGII
+63 
-71 TPMSERLDIVLFGID
+71 MSERLDIVLFGFD

-93 VETADREAT
+93 VETGDKEAT
-102 LFIRKD
+102 LFVR
-108 EETVTKSVPFVP
+108 EGQTTVTRTQPFVP
-120 WLVTDRER
+120 WLATDKER
-128 HFPGAETTELDG
+128 HFAGAETTALDG
-140 EGYNWLVQ
+140 EGYNWLVR
-148 FRSGWRSYQE
+148 FPSGWRAYQE

-184 GYTLFKGMAF
+184 GLTLFQGMVF
-194 DDLKRL
+194 DDLNRM
-200 QVDIETTTLD
+200 QIDIETTTLD
-210 PNLPDACIFM
+210 PELAEASIFM
-220 VSVSDNRGYSNV
+220 VSVSDTRGLSEV
-232 LIGDEADMLRQL
+232 LIGPEPEMLRQL
-244 LAITQERDPDIIEGH
+244 LHLVETCDPDVIEGH

-266 PYLLARCAAHDVS
+266 PYLLARCAAHGIP
-279 PTFGRMNSPAVMGAP
+279 PTFGRHNSPAVMGAP

-314 HILDTLL
+314 HILDTLF

-357 SEIVSIFKSDPEKVK
+357 REIVEIFKTDPERVK
-372 TYAAQDVQETA
+372 TYAAQDAQETA

-391 TEFYQ
+391 TEFYA
-396 TQMIP
+396 TQMVP

-433 QKAPQPYPGG
+433 QKTPQPYPGG

-448 VTGVVKPIV
+448 LTGVIKPIV

-465 PSLMLTQKI
+465 PSLMQTMKI
-474 GPASDTLQIFLPL
+474 GPASDTLRIFLPL
-487 LSDLTQRRLDAKGQL
+487 LSDLTQRRLEAKGKL
-502 KKTPK
+502 KTTPK
-507 DTPEHA
+507 GSRDYE

-525 INSFYGYIGGPF
+525 INSFYGYVGGPF
-537 YFNDYLAAR
+537 YFNDYEAAK
-546 QVTEAGQAIVKQIAS
+546 QVTEAGQAIVKQIAA
-561 ELEAQGAR
+561 ELEAQGSC

-577 VYFQPPT
+577 VYFQPPAAIT
-584 DVKTEADELA
+584 TESEEQA
-594 YVEKIGTSLPPG
+594 YVERIGTVLPPG

-611 DGSYS
+611 DGSYA

-625 YVLVEPNGHK
+625 YVLVEMNGHK

-640 SLRSRADE
+640 SLRSRSDE
-648 RYGRHF
+648 RYGKHF
-654 LTDAVNMLLD
+654 LTEAVDLLLD
-664 EEPEKLSHL
+664 EQPEKLSHL
-673 YSEMIDKIE
+673 YQTLVDKIE
-682 EGRMPIEQLA
+682 AGQMPIDELA

-704 DMRKRAAD
+704 EMRKRAAE
-712 AIRGAGISQGEFV
+712 AIRGAGIKQGEFV
-725 ALYQKKDKSLGLVQD
+725 SLYQKRDKSLGLLQD

-745 DTDYYAQKLY
+745 DSDYYAQKLY
-755 KFAGRLREAVGED
+755 KFAGRLKEAVGEEQ
-768 HFDTLFPKPVPVA
+768 FDTLFPKPVPLA

-790 MDLFG
+790 MDLFA

>member
-1 MIPSASCRGAAQVQ
+1 
-15 PADELPG
+15 
-22 QGSLRGQV
+22 
-30 SMGAVEAEGVPLF
+30 MGTIV
-43 STSLFCHEFS
+43 
-53 VPRGPEKVTP
+53 
-63 GGIALGII
+63 I
-71 TPMSERLDIVLFGID
+71 MSERLDIVLFGID

-93 VETADREAT
+93 VETGEREAT
-102 LFIRKD
+102 LFLRQG
-108 EETVTKSVPFVP
+108 EATVTKVVPFVP
-120 WLVTDRER
+120 WLVTDKER
-128 HFPGAETTELDG
+128 HFPSAETTELDG
-140 EGYNWLVQ
+140 DGYNWLVQ
-148 FRSGWRSYQE
+148 FPSGWRTYQE

-184 GYTLFKGMAF
+184 GYTLFKGMVF

-200 QVDIETTTLD
+200 QIDIETTTLD
-210 PNLPDACIFM
+210 PHLPDACIFM
-220 VSVSDNRGYSNV
+220 VSISDNRGFSDV
-232 LIGDEADMLRQL
+232 LIGEEPEMLRQL
-244 LAITQERDPDIIEGH
+244 LSIVETRDPDVIEGH

-266 PYLLARCAAHDVS
+266 PYLIARCAAHNLS
-279 PTFGRMNSPAVMGAP
+279 PTFGRLNSPAVTGMP

-305 FTPVYLYGR
+305 FTPIYLYGR

-357 SEIVSIFKSDPEKVK
+357 SEIVQIFQSDPEKVK
-372 TYAAQDVQETA
+372 TYAAQDAVETA

-416 NAILLREY
+416 NAILVREY
-424 LRQGRAVAK
+424 LRQGRAIAK

-487 LSDLTQRRLDAKGQL
+487 LSDLTQRRLDAKGKL
-502 KKTPK
+502 KQTQKNTR
-507 DTPEHA
+507 DHA

-546 QVTEAGQAIVKQIAS
+546 AVTEAGQTIVKQIAA
-561 ELEAQGAR
+561 ELETQGAR
-569 VVEIDTDG
+569 VIEIDTDG
-577 VYFQPPT
+577 VYFQPPI
-584 DVKTEADELA
+584 DVQTESEELA
-594 YVEKIGTSLPPG
+594 YVERIGSTLPPG

-611 DGSYS
+611 DGSYA

-654 LTDAVNMLLD
+654 LTDAVNLLLD
-664 EEPEKLSHL
+664 EQPDKLSHL
-673 YSEMIDKIE
+673 YKDLIDKIE
-682 EGRMPIEQLA
+682 AGQMPIEQLA

-704 DMRKRAAD
+704 DMRKRAAE
-712 AIRGAGISQGEFV
+712 AIKGAGINQGEFV
-725 ALYQKKDKSLGLVQD
+725 ALYQKKDKSLGLLQD

-755 KFAGRLREAVGED
+755 KFAGRLKEAVGED
-768 HFDTLFPKPVPVA
+768 TFETLFPKPVPVA

>member
-1 MIPSASCRGAAQVQ
+1 M
-15 PADELPG
+15 DE
-22 QGSLRGQV
+22 
-30 SMGAVEAEGVPLF
+30 
-43 STSLFCHEFS
+43 
-53 VPRGPEKVTP
+53 
-63 GGIALGII
+63 
-71 TPMSERLDIVLFGID
+71 VLFGAE
-86 PTEKIVA
+86 PTERIVA
-93 VETADREAT
+93 VETGDREAT
-102 LFIRKD
+102 LFVR
-108 EETVTKSVPFVP
+108 EGEATVRRTVPFVP
-120 WLVTDRER
+120 WLATDKER
-128 HFPGAETTELDG
+128 HFAGAQTTQLEGD
-140 EGYNWLVQ
+140 GYNWLIQ
-148 FRSGWRSYQE
+148 FPAGWRTYQD
-158 AKRTLR
+158 AKRALR

-172 YGSAIKQFMVAS
+172 YGSAIKQFLVAS
-184 GYTLFKGMAF
+184 GHTLFKGMAF
-194 DDLKRL
+194 EDLRRM
-200 QVDIETTTLD
+200 QIDIETTSLD
-210 PNLPDACIFM
+210 PHLPEARIFM
-220 VSVSDNRGYSNV
+220 ISVSDNRGLSNV
-232 LIGDEADMLRQL
+232 LMGDEADTLRQL
-244 LAITQERDPDIIEGH
+244 LALVAERDPDVMEGH

-266 PYLLARCAAHDVS
+266 PYLLARYEAHGIL
-279 PTFGRMNSPAVMGAP
+279 PAFGRDGTPAVMGTP
-294 RNCAIGTNARQ
+294 RNCAIGTNSRQ
-305 FTPVYLYGR
+305 FTPIYLHGR
-314 HILDTLL
+314 HILDTLF

-357 SEIVSIFKSDPEKVK
+357 REIVEIFETDPERVR
-372 TYAAQDVQETA
+372 TYAAQDAQETA

-396 TQMIP
+396 TQMVP
-401 DSYQNVAVTGNGEKI
+401 DSYQNVAVTGSGEKI

-424 LRQGRAVAK
+424 LRQGRAVAR

-474 GPASDTLQIFLPL
+474 APAADTLHIFLPL
-487 LSDLTQRRLDAKGQL
+487 LSDLTGRRLEAKGRL
-502 KKTPK
+502 K
-507 DTPEHA
+507 DTPKNTREYA
-513 YWDGLQNSFKSL
+513 YWDGLQNSFKTL

-537 YFNDYLAAR
+537 YFNDYAAAR
-546 QVTEAGQAIVKQIAS
+546 QVTEAGQTIVKQIAS

-577 VYFQPPT
+577 VYFQPPAA
-584 DVKTEADELA
+584 VKSDADELA
-594 YVEKIGTSLPPG
+594 YVEKIGASLPPG

-611 DGSYS
+611 DGSYLS
-616 AMLSLKMKN
+616 MLSLKMKN

-648 RYGRHF
+648 RYGRTF
-654 LTDAVNMLLD
+654 LTDAVDLLLD
-664 EEPEKLSHL
+664 EAPDKLAHL
-673 YSEMIDKIE
+673 YHDLLQKIE
-682 EGRMPIEQLA
+682 AGAMPIDLIA

-697 TDKLLSS
+697 TEKLLSS

-712 AIRGAGISQGEFV
+712 AIKGAGIKQGEFV
-725 ALYQKKDKSLGLVQD
+725 ALYQKNDKTLGLVQN

-755 KFAGRLREAVGED
+755 KFAGRLKEAVGDEQ
-768 HFDTLFPKPVPVA
+768 FDRLFPKPVPAA